1 MVKILTKVNP
11 IEIQK
16 KLKEKNFHIFT
27 PLEFKRLFKITD
39 SQAFNFLKYYTKKGL
54 FERLKNGIYALA
66 TDVPSELL
74 IANKLY
80 QPSYVSFEFAL
91 SFHHVIPE
99 MVYTIT
105 SATTKPTRSF
115 EALGKSY
122 KYYRI
127 KKQAYLGY
135 EPKRIKDAVVLIA
148 EPEKALVD
156 YLYFVALKK
165 KEMLDRLSVRN
176 LDKNKILEYA
186 KHLNKKQLNELLKE
200 LL

>member
-1 MVKILTKVNP
+1 VNP
-11 IEIQK
+11 IEIHK
-16 KLKEKNFHIFT
+16 KLKEKNIHIFT
-27 PLEFKRLFKITD
+27 PLEFKRVFKITD
-39 SQAFNFLKYYTKKGL
+39 EQSFNFLKYYTKKGL
-54 FERLKNGIYALA
+54 FERLKNGIYTLA

-80 QPSYVSFEFAL
+80 QPSYISFEFAL

-105 SATTKPTRSF
+105 SATTKPTRF
-115 EALGKSY
+115 LEALGKSY

-127 KKQAYLGY
+127 KKQAYLGC
-135 EPKRIKDAVVLIA
+135 EPKKIKDAVVLIA

-165 KEMLDRLSVRN
+165 KDVLDRLSVRN
-176 LDKNKILEYA
+176 LDKSKILKYA
-186 KHLNKKQLNELLKE
+186 KYFNKTQLNELLGD